1 MIAVTYVGHA
11 TVRLELDGTT
21 LLTDPVLRR
30 RVAHLRR
37 IAPPPAREAVRG
49 PDAVLV
55 SHAHLDHLDRRSLR
69 LLGRCP
75 VVAPRGCAGA
85 LARAGVRD
93 IRPLAAGEA
102 LRVGTVE
109 VRALAAAH
117 DGRRHP
123 LSRQRET
130 LAYVVSGAGGTAF
143 FAGDTGVFADMA
155 HLAGG
160 LDLALLPVW
169 GWGARVGPGHM
180 DPERAALAASLLAP
194 LVAIPIH
201 WGTLAAPRVPWR
213 DDPGGPARAFARE
226 AAARAPGV
234 EVRALWPGGRTEVDG
249 VRGRGA
255 AASSRR
261 TPRR

>member
-123 LSRQRET
+123 LSRQRD
-130 LAYVVSGAGGTAF
+130 VRAGGDSAAKPHHAKLPLLLRSLTRIAISLGRGEPSVGRRLS
-143 FAGDTGVFADMA
+143 ACGCETVLDPAAD
-155 HLAGG
+155 
-160 LDLALLPVW
+160 
-169 GWGARVGPGHM
+169 VGRLRA
-180 DPERAALAASLLAP
+180 DERLPER
-194 LVAIPIH
+194 VR
-201 WGTLAAPRVPWR
+201 PR
-213 DDPGGPARAFARE
+213 D
-226 AAARAPGV
+226 
-234 EVRALWPGGRTEVDG
+234 LT
-249 VRGRGA
+249 
-255 AASSRR
+255 
-261 TPRR
+261 